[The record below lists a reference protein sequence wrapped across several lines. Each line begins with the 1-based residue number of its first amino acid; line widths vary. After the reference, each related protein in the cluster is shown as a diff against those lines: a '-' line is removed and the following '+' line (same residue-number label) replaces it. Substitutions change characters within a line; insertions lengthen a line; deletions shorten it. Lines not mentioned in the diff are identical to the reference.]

1 MSKPP
6 SDDPPEEPGQTIS
19 PSGDSANRIKAEF
32 FPFGL
37 SADQFADVT
46 RAMLKVAR
54 SVCRHSSASVG
65 DAVQQAFV
73 KALSKPETERPS
85 IQNQTKFVAWMC
97 SLAKYEA
104 MTNRQ
109 YRRRQAQR
117 EVSSDID
124 LTELLP
130 VSHSFEAVE
139 ARKMLQNA
147 FLALA
152 PDEQALLH
160 AIYSDGKT
168 VDDVATEEGL
178 SWTTVDSRR
187 KRLLNMLYV
196 AIHAKVIALILI
208 WPKKARAFA
217 AHAKQY
223 ATQMLVSTTHIGAAM
238 TVTAVCGVFVPASSS
253 AMTNPMPLRLPE
265 NSTEQA
271 TTANAAVT
279 EQSFVPKV
287 EPEEPKD
294 LDPATNQCFAADM
307 KSEKIARYLQESI
320 VPLALVVAPA
330 LTQPACAGTEQ
341 RTSSAQHPDEE
352 PDGTDPYRVMCN
364 QERMRGAPCPTREE
378 WLKEIGAK

>member
-37 SADQFADVT
+37 SAEQFAHVT
-46 RAMLKVAR
+46 QAMSKVAQ

-97 SLAKYEA
+97 KLAKYEA

-109 YRRRQAQR
+109 FNRRQARR
-117 EVSSDID
+117 EVTCDVD
-124 LTELLP
+124 LMELLP
-130 VSHSFEAVE
+130 FSDAFEAVE
-139 ARKMLQNA
+139 ARKMLERA

-187 KRLLNMLYV
+187 KRLLNMLYA
-196 AIHAKVIALILI
+196 AIHAKVVALVLI
-208 WPKKARAFA
+208 WPQKARAFA

-223 ATQMLVSTTHIGAAM
+223 ATQMLVSTAHIGAAV
-238 TVTAVCGVFVPASSS
+238 TITAVCGVLVPASSS
-253 AMTNPMPLRLPE
+253 AMTKPMPVRLTQ
-265 NSTEQA
+265 NSTDR
-271 TTANAAVT
+271 TNTASEALL
-279 EQSFVPKV
+279 EPSFVPKV

-294 LDPATNQCFAADM
+294 LDAATNQCSAPDM
-307 KSEKIARYLQESI
+307 KSEKIAKYFRET
-320 VPLALVVAPA
+320 VAPLALVVAPA
-330 LTQPACAGTEQ
+330 LTQVACAGTEQ
-341 RTSSAQHPDEE
+341 GTSSAQHPDEE